1 MHPGMKRIVLF
12 HWNAEEA
19 AERAAR
25 LSKAGYEADCFSKV
39 VPDELR
45 RLGERAPAAVVIDL
59 TRLPSH
65 GREVAGAL
73 RRQRGTRAIP
83 IVFVGGAPEKLATV
97 RKLLPDAVYAEWDGI
112 GEALRQ
118 ATANP
123 PAAPVVP
130 GTMAGYSGTPL
141 PKKLGIRPGAVVVL
155 LDAPK
160 HFKDVLGE
168 LPEGARLRRQTR
180 GPAQLVLLFCR
191 SRAELHRRLPTARSV
206 LAEKGGLWIIWP
218 KKGSALEG
226 DLTQAAVRERGL
238 AAGMVD
244 YKICAVDETW
254 SGLLFTPRRY
264 WG

>member
-1 MHPGMKRIVLF
+1 MKRIVLF
-12 HWNAEEA
+12 HWNAGEA
-19 AERAAR
+19 AEREER
-25 LSKAGYEADCFSKV
+25 LRTAGYQVHCFSEV
-39 VPDELR
+39 IPSELR
-45 RLGERAPAAVVIDL
+45 NLGRRPPAAVVIDL
-59 TRLPSH
+59 SRLPSH

-73 RRQRGTRAIP
+73 RRQKATRAVP
-83 IVFVGGAPEKLATV
+83 IVFVGGAAEKLAAV
-97 RKLLPDAVYAEWDGI
+97 KKLLPDAVYAEWDGI

-130 GTMAGYSGTPL
+130 GAMASYSGTPL
-141 PKKLGIRPGAVVVL
+141 PKKLGIRPGAVVAL

-160 HFKDVLGE
+160 HFEDVLGE
-168 LPEGARLRRQTR
+168 LPKGARLRRQTR

-191 SRAELHRRLPTARSV
+191 SRVELDRRLTAARSV

-226 DLTQAAVRERGL
+226 DLTQAAVRQRGL
-238 AAGMVD
+238 AAGTVD

-254 SGLLFTPRRY
+254 SGLLFTRRR
-264 WG
+264 